1 MVVVAGAEGQP
12 PQCNRKNWKN
22 RDEDELRVVV
32 RARVDAL
39 AKRNDERGSHKWR
52 LHAHLGRGEV
62 EHFEAEHGH
71 VGHRAACGFR
81 VVEVILVSGDDAR
94 VLIDDLEGE
103 DEDRDLVAQLPLY
116 DVSVPLPRSMTLVF
130 SHLVQTGQPHICTA
144 NGDHDEQDRKTE
156 NEQPPWAERVLALLA
171 HCRCMIPARTK
182 HTR

>member
-1 MVVVAGAEGQP
+1 MVVVVGAEDQP
-12 PQCNRKNWKN
+12 PQCDRKNWKN

-32 RARVDAL
+32 CARVDAL

-116 DVSVPLPRSMTLVF
+116 DVSVLPSRSLVLLLT
-130 SHLVQTGQPHICTA
+130 HLVQTGQPQKCA
-144 NGDHDEQDRKTE
+144 ADDDHD
-156 NEQPPWAERVLALLA
+156 A
-171 HCRCMIPARTK
+171 
-182 HTR
+182 